1 MPNQKIKLL
10 RVVDANY
17 NRAKEGM
24 RVVEDIFRFVK
35 EDDTLRLAARAIRHG
50 VTKCIGNELLLDAI
64 QTRDS
69 RLDLGRKTD
78 ILELLRKDIQSI
90 LAANLQR
97 AKEALRVLEE
107 CLKIISPKDVS
118 GMKRLRYKLY
128 DVEKAIFTSLKNSKR
143 SSKP

>member
-1 MPNQKIKLL
+1 MKNQSKKLL
-10 RVVDANY
+10 RIIDANY

-24 RVVEDIFRFVK
+24 RVVEDIFRFVQ
-35 EDDTLRLAARAIRHG
+35 EDDVLRRAARSIRHG
-50 VTKCIGNELLLDAI
+50 LNKYVNGKLLFDAV

-78 ILELLRKDIQSI
+78 VLELSRKDIHSV

-107 CLKIISPKDVS
+107 CLKIISPKQVA
-118 GMKRLRYKLY
+118 GIKRLRYKLY
-128 DVEKAIFTSLKNSKR
+128 DIEKQIFAGAKI
-143 SSKP
+143 

>member
-1 MPNQKIKLL
+1 MQKQNKKLL
-10 RVVDANY
+10 RIIDANY

-35 EDDTLRLAARAIRHG
+35 EDDALRLAARTIRHG
-50 VTKCIGNELLLDAI
+50 VTKCIGSELLFDAV

-78 ILELLRKDIQSI
+78 ALELSRKDIQSVLI
-90 LAANLQR
+90 ANLQS

-107 CLKIISPKDVS
+107 CLKIISPKEVA
-118 GMKRLRYKLY
+118 GIKRLRYKLY
-128 DVEKAIFTSLKNSKR
+128 DVEKQILACKKS
-143 SSKP
+143 